1 MDNPASLALCIDASQ
16 SKIHLL
22 HMILSPH
29 AKKCQ
34 ELINHC
40 IDIHSPHNDVQNSI
54 DGIWLIEILVT
65 NVKFR
70 PCVDFTLRNQGSLLV
85 VMFLFLLIHLNTA

>member
-22 HMILSPH
+22 HMIFSPH
-29 AKKCQ
+29 AKECQ

-54 DGIWLIEILVT
+54 DGIWLIEI
-65 NVKFR
+65 
-70 PCVDFTLRNQGSLLV
+70 
-85 VMFLFLLIHLNTA
+85 